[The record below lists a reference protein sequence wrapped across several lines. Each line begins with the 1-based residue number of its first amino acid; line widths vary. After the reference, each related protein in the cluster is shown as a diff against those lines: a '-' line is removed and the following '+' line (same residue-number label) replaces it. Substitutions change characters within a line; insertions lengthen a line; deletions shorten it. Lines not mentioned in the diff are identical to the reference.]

1 MLLQVH
7 AANLSSIPHSHTCPN
22 LLRLGLYRDA
32 EGQFKSSLRSTRLP
46 KPTRKSANEF
56 VNTVDMF
63 LYLAKVYVKLDQ
75 PMKALESYQ
84 LVRLREWRNKCTVNK
99 NASNA
104 NYMYYGHDLMMGGYS
119 SG

>member
-1 MLLQVH
+1 MLLQVC
-7 AANLSSIPHSHTCPN
+7 AANLLSIPHSHTHPN

-99 NASNA
+99 YASNA
-104 NYMYYGHDLMMGGYS
+104 NYMYYGHDLYDGRL
-119 SG
+119 